1 MVRLSIAASI
11 ALLVTLACLE
21 PPRDNPCDPNNPDK
35 GYLAGTA
42 YDHNGDFL
50 EGAMVK
56 LKIGDID
63 EYSTQTDF
71 QGNYEFAEVDPGLY
85 TVAAEAQYY
94 STLYFE
100 DVEIK
105 SYTHLDTF
113 NLYFQEFYFNFESEQ
128 PGTAEPFGFRQ
139 LFGTW
144 QIEEDHGEPAQ
155 HTVPMV
161 YAATHDPMSGY
172 YSLAVVRD
180 TLDDFWLGAN
190 IKVLGSS
197 GSAWRTGLILRYQ
210 DMNNY
215 YLVQFTTGSISLVKI
230 RDGSPLPMAIADTIN
245 FAADTWHYL
254 AAQLYGNNIK
264 IYLDFSELFNVEDTS
279 SPLLAGISGL
289 WLKSDDPFVEARAN
303 FDDVYVA
310 P

>member
-1 MVRLSIAASI
+1 MGRLSIAACLV
-11 ALLVTLACLE
+11 LLATLACLE
-21 PPRDNPCDPNNPDK
+21 PPRDNPYDPNNPDK

-56 LKIGDID
+56 LRIGDVD
-63 EYSTQTDF
+63 EYTTQTDF

-85 TVAAEAQYY
+85 TLVAEAQYY

-100 DVEIK
+100 EVEIK
-105 SYTHLDTF
+105 SYTHEDSF
-113 NLYFQEFYFNFESEQ
+113 NLYFQELYFNFESEQ
-128 PGTAEPFGFRQ
+128 VGTVEPFGFRR
-139 LFGTW
+139 LTGTW
-144 QIEEDHGEPAQ
+144 QIQEDHGEPAQ

-161 YAATHDPMSGY
+161 YAATNITTSSD

-180 TLDDFWLGAN
+180 TLDDFLVGAN

-197 GSAWRTGLILRYQ
+197 GWAWRTGLVLRYQ
-210 DMNNY
+210 DANNY
-215 YLVQFTTGSISLVKI
+215 YLVQFTTSSISLVKI
-230 RDGSPLPMAIADTIN
+230 RDGSPLPLAIADTLN
-245 FAADTWHYL
+245 FAADTWYYI

-264 IYLDFSELFNVEDTS
+264 IYLDFSELFNVDDTS
-279 SPLLAGISGL
+279 SPLLGGVSGL
-289 WLKSDDPFVEARAN
+289 WLKSDDPSLEARAN